1 MHKRRCGEEGKNQRS
16 APPLG
21 ASTQFDQKRN
31 FGEPSFMR
39 EIRSLWSRLSSLPK
53 SEVGN

>member
-39 EIRSLWSRLSSLPK
+39 EIRNLWSRLSSLPK